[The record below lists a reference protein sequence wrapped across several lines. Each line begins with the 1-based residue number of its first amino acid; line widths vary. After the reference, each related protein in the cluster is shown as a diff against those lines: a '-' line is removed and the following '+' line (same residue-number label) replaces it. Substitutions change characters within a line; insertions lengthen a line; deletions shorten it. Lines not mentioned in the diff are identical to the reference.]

1 MSEEGIT
8 EAHRAGALLKEEGL
22 HFDSAFTSTLRRAH
36 NTLDIIL
43 EELGQG
49 KLPTIKAA
57 ALNERDY
64 GQLVGINKEEA
75 RKRFGDEQVQ
85 VWQRSYD
92 IAPPGGESLKDTA
105 ARVCPFFDRW
115 VVPELQEGKNVIVV
129 AHGNSLRSLIMELD
143 KLTPEE
149 VKEYSIATAVAG
161 DLSPQCRRQRG
172 GEARPRRLGRARA
185 ARVAQRRGEG
195 RGEVLALRI
204 GEEAR
209 EHEPLAVTGE
219 REFRHAADPLV
230 EAEPH
235 PIRIEAP
242 GLRAAVRRAPA
253 SPSAPHGS
261 SPPSRRCGARGN

>member
-1 MSEEGIT
+1 MTGRLPSDMLHKASDKPGKPENVLVLVRHGQSEWNRLNMFTGWKDVGLSEEGIT

-43 EELGQG
+43 SELGQG

-75 RKRFGDEQVQ
+75 RKRFGHEQVQ

-115 VVPELQEGKNVIVV
+115 VVPELQEGKNVILV

-149 VKEYSIATAVAG
+149 VKEYSIATAAPVIYRLNADGSVAEKR
-161 DLSPQCRRQRG
+161 DL
-172 GEARPRRLGRARA
+172 A
-185 ARVAQRRGEG
+185 A
-195 RGEVLALRI
+195 
-204 GEEAR
+204 
-209 EHEPLAVTGE
+209 
-219 REFRHAADPLV
+219 
-230 EAEPH
+230 
-235 PIRIEAP
+235 
-242 GLRAAVRRAPA
+242 
-253 SPSAPHGS
+253 
-261 SPPSRRCGARGN
+261 